1 MKKVTHIFTIFSAFY
16 FFALIQISLKDLTF
30 TFLVVQVFWQ
40 RILSFSSSDN
50 VIVLLSFRDVLSL
63 GVKF

>member
-1 MKKVTHIFTIFSAFY
+1 MKKVTHIFTFFSAFY
-16 FFALIQISLKDLTF
+16 FFVLIQISLKDLTF

-50 VIVLLSFRDVLSL
+50 VIVLSSFRDVLSL
-63 GVKF
+63 SVKF

>member
-1 MKKVTHIFTIFSAFY
+1 MKKVTHIFTFFSAFY
-16 FFALIQISLKDLTF
+16 VFVFIQISLNDLTF

-50 VIVLLSFRDVLSL
+50 VIVLSSFRDVLSL
-63 GVKF
+63 SVKF